1 MLVKDLAIDGK
12 GLFHYMNELETLPFT
27 LLFDVDELD
36 ILFTAMHGNKT
47 LSPTVDSIM
56 ANGGVT
62 EDNLKKVASMLLTM
76 YGMAWSR
83 LFELYTMEIPLET
96 YSMITTET
104 ITDSETTSHDG
115 TNTSLRTD
123 SDKVSGYNESTMVE
137 DTEKVVD
144 SEDISTSGGS
154 READRQ
160 VTREVRGLQ
169 GSAALEVQRII
180 RLMERNLI
188 QDVVFPNV
196 ATFVGKLIY

>member
-36 ILFTAMHGNKT
+36 ILFTAMHGNKA

-169 GSAALEVQRII
+169 GSVALEVQRII

>member
-27 LLFDVDELD
+27 LLFNVDELD

-169 GSAALEVQRII
+169 GSVALEVQRII
-180 RLMERNLI
+180 RLMKRNLI